1 MGRRNSTERD
11 SMQVEG
17 EPTATYE
24 SDVYMHVVS
33 YLSTPLYSFL
43 PPYIHM
49 QRERERKRER
59 EREKGRRRR
68 GREGERYTLNKEK

>member
-33 YLSTPLYSFL
+33 YLSTPLYSSLF
-43 PPYIHM
+43 PPL
-49 QRERERKRER
+49 
-59 EREKGRRRR
+59 
-68 GREGERYTLNKEK
+68 YT

>member
-49 QRERERKRER
+49 QREREIHTKQREIGGNLSGK
-59 EREKGRRRR
+59 KGFD
-68 GREGERYTLNKEK
+68 